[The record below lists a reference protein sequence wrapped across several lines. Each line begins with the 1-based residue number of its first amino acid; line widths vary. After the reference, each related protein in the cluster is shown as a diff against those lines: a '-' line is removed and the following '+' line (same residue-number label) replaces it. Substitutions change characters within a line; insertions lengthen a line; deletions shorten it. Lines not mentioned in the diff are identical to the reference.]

1 MATSESNSIPLLPE
15 GRPGKYWIGF
25 DLGGTK
31 MLALLL
37 DEEMK
42 VVARR
47 RKKTKG
53 HEGVDDG
60 LKRIEATIEQLLEEA
75 QVRKEQV
82 AGIGI
87 GCPGPVDWRKGIVK
101 EAVNLKWFN
110 VPVGEFLQK
119 KFGCPCAVLNDV
131 DAGVFG
137 EYRFGA
143 GEGAHCLLGI
153 FPGTGIGGG
162 CVYDGQILQGKKLSC
177 MEVGHIRISSSNRVA
192 GLEMSGT
199 LEAEASRL
207 TIAAELA
214 KLAYRGE
221 AKHLMKTAGTDLSNM
236 RSKVIAEAIKAGDDE
251 VEKVVRRA
259 AREIGVAVANM
270 VHLLCPDRIV
280 LGGGLV
286 EAMPKLFEDEVSST
300 AKKNVF
306 DCYRDEFVVKVAALG
321 DDAGAMG
328 AAAWIAKK
336 CGVVQ

>member
-1 MATSESNSIPLLPE
+1 MATSESNSIPAFPE
-15 GRPGKYWIGF
+15 GRSGQFWVGF

-37 DEEMK
+37 DEDLK
-42 VVARR
+42 IVARR

-60 LKRIEATIEQLLEEA
+60 IKRIEITIEQLLEDA
-75 QVRKEQV
+75 QVQKEQV

-110 VPVGEFLQK
+110 VPIGDHLQK
-119 KFGCPCAVLNDV
+119 KFGCPVAVLNDV
-131 DAGVFG
+131 DAGVYG

-143 GEGAHCLLGI
+143 GVGAHCVVGI

-162 CVYDGQILQGKKLSC
+162 CVYDGRILQGKKLSC
-177 MEVGHIRISSSNRVA
+177 MEVGHIRISSSNRMA

-221 AKHLMKTAGTDLSNM
+221 AKHLMKEAGTDLSNM
-236 RSKVIAEAIKAGDDE
+236 RSKVIAEAIKAGDVE

-259 AREIGVAVANM
+259 AREIGVAVANL

-286 EAMPKLFEDEVSST
+286 EAMPKLFEVEVEST

-306 DCYRDEFVVKVAALG
+306 DCYRDEFVVRVAALG
-321 DDAGAMG
+321 DDACAIG
-328 AAAWIAKK
+328 AAAWAEKSLK
-336 CGVVQ
+336 FEV

>member
-1 MATSESNSIPLLPE
+1 MATSESNSIPSVPE
-15 GRPGKYWIGF
+15 GRSGQFWVGF

-37 DEEMK
+37 DEDLK
-42 VVARR
+42 IVARR

-60 LKRIEATIEQLLEEA
+60 IKRIEITIEQLLEDA
-75 QVRKEQV
+75 QVQKEQV

-110 VPVGEFLQK
+110 VPIGDHLQK
-119 KFGCPCAVLNDV
+119 KFGCPVAVLNDV
-131 DAGVFG
+131 DAGVYG

-143 GEGAHCLLGI
+143 GVGAHCVVGI

-162 CVYDGQILQGKKLSC
+162 CVYDGRILQGKRLSC
-177 MEVGHIRISSSNRVA
+177 MEVGHIRISSSNRMA

-221 AKHLMKTAGTDLSNM
+221 AKHLMKEAGTDLSNM
-236 RSKVIAEAIKAGDDE
+236 RSKVIAEAIKAGDTE

-259 AREIGVAVANM
+259 AREIGVAVANL

-286 EAMPKLFEDEVSST
+286 EAMPKLFEVEVEAT

-306 DCYRDEFVVKVAALG
+306 DCYRDEFVVRVAALG
-321 DDAGAMG
+321 DDAGAIG
-328 AAAWIAKK
+328 AAAWAEKSLK
-336 CGVVQ
+336 FEV

>member
-1 MATSESNSIPLLPE
+1 MAVTESDQIQVLTE
-15 GRPGKYWIGF
+15 GRPGKFWVGF

-37 DEEMK
+37 DEDFK

-53 HEGVDDG
+53 HEGVEEG
-60 LKRIEATIEQLLEEA
+60 LKRIEVIIEQLLEEA
-75 QVRKEQV
+75 RITKEQI

-87 GCPGPVDWRKGIVK
+87 GCPGPVDWRKGVVK
-101 EAVNLKWFN
+101 QAVNLKWFN
-110 VPVGEFLQK
+110 VPVGEHLTK
-119 KFGCPCAVLNDV
+119 KFGCPTAVLNDV
-131 DAGVFG
+131 DAGVYG

-143 GEGAHCLLGI
+143 GAGAHCVVGI

-162 CVYDGQILQGKKLSC
+162 CVYDGRILHGKKISC
-177 MEVGHIRISSSNRVA
+177 MEVGHMRISSSGRSA

-207 TIAAELA
+207 SIAAEIA

-221 AKHLMKTAGTDLSNM
+221 AKHLMKEAGTDLSNM
-236 RSKVIAEAIKAGDDE
+236 RSKIIAESIKAGDTE

-259 AREIGVAVANM
+259 AREIGIAVANM

-280 LGGGLV
+280 LGGGMV
-286 EAMPKLFEDEVSST
+286 EAMPKLFKDEVEAT

-306 DCYRDEFVVKVAALG
+306 ECYRDEFEVSTASLG

-328 AAAWIAKK
+328 AGAWIASRVMQK
-336 CGVVQ
+336 